1 MEKGGCIYI
10 LTNQHKTVL
19 YIGVTSGLYSRIT
32 EHKHKQYPNAFTKKY
47 NCNRLV
53 YYETFYTIDEAITR
67 EKALKKWNRQWK
79 ERLINE
85 YNPTWKD
92 LFEEIKMW

>member
-1 MEKGGCIYI
+1 MERGGCVYV
-10 LTNQHKTVL
+10 LTNPNKTVL
-19 YIGVTSGLYSRIT
+19 YIGVTSDLYSRIK
-32 EHKHKQYPNAFTKKY
+32 EHKEQYHSNAFTAKY
-47 NCNRLV
+47 NCIILV
-53 YYETFYTIDEAITR
+53 YYETHYTIEEAIAR

-92 LFEEIKMW
+92 LFEEIERW